1 MWYTWT
7 TWTMT
12 QFNINGGCSTMKQ
25 AEVFEILV
33 SNLSVTVSLPP
44 HIGHFLIHR
53 LALDPPETRTR
64 SGGTPTLLWC
74 FCCSGPSLCRT
85 SLELGELPG
94 AKHRK
99 GQGQTYHAP
108 TVSEHLEAARLC
120 LQVSWIWLRVQ
131 VAAFKMENKPKV
143 LPNVMPYTGYG
154 NELYESLERLDFWAY
169 LWLVSGL
176 ARCHSEMLF

>member
-1 MWYTWT
+1 MKCKW
-7 TWTMT
+7 
-12 QFNINGGCSTMKQ
+12 NINGGCSTMKQ
-25 AEVFEILV
+25 TEVFEILI
-33 SNLSVTVSLPP
+33 SNLSLTVSLPP
-44 HIGHFLIHR
+44 HAGHFLIHWQ
-53 LALDPPETRTR
+53 ALDPPETRTR

-94 AKHRK
+94 HRK

-108 TVSEHLEAARLC
+108 PVSEHLEAARLC

-131 VAAFKMENKPKV
+131 VAAFKMELKKPKV

-154 NELYESLERLDFWAY
+154 NELYESLKRLDFRAH
-169 LWLVSGL
+169 LCLVCGSG
-176 ARCHSEMLF
+176 RCHSEMLF